1 MAGPAVLD
9 RFFPVLLSVNV
20 KNNVAGVTP
29 DFSII

>member
-9 RFFPVLLSVNV
+9 RFFPVLLSVKV
-20 KNNVAGVTP
+20 KNNVADVTP